1 MAISK
6 HMFYTYKKELVRGGY
21 MKVRR
26 DDIASSVVRLIIE
39 AGRSPYLF
47 VGSGLFFV
55 DIWALSIETAYAAS
69 RQGSGLI
76 GLIQFTSC

>member
-1 MAISK
+1 
-6 HMFYTYKKELVRGGY
+6 

-26 DDIASSVVRLIIE
+26 DDIASSVVRLINE
-39 AGRSPYLF
+39 AGRNLF
-47 VGSGLFFV
+47 VGSGFFRRHM
-55 DIWALSIETAYAAS
+55 ALSIKTAYAVG

>member
-1 MAISK
+1 MQ
-6 HMFYTYKKELVRGGY
+6 
-21 MKVRR
+21 VRR
-26 DDIASSVVRLIIE
+26 DDITSDVVRLINE

-47 VGSGLFFV
+47 VGSGF
-55 DIWALSIETAYAAS
+55 IRRHMALSIETAHAAS